1 MWAPLRTPTM
11 FTIDKIDISFW
22 HYKTAGI
29 VHRPSNFRKNLSSHL
44 DKGFELRPFISEYPA
59 IKVHNIVKRMPSAW
73 LDDMPPIAFKLG
85 HYLNA
90 KMTSWGG
97 TNMASAMLFYLFAQ
111 STSLLPAPAFQNEN
125 LVNFAAAYNLGCH
138 RNSNVVQH
146 SLLKSQR

>member
-1 MWAPLRTPTM
+1 
-11 FTIDKIDISFW
+11 
-22 HYKTAGI
+22 
-29 VHRPSNFRKNLSSHL
+29 
-44 DKGFELRPFISEYPA
+44 
-59 IKVHNIVKRMPSAW
+59 MPSAW

-138 RNSNVVQH
+138 RNSNVC
-146 SLLKSQR
+146 LLYTSRYELLSDAPLPVSENGTVAFAGTQLALSDIKRDIERMDAVITACLLYTSSFRLPRRQARPRPA